1 MRGFLSYFTT
11 QLKRYVKGLPLII
24 SITVLL
30 LGAVGL
36 ISYSYMKER
45 TESAEQ
51 NLAKIGVVGNL
62 EGSYLGIGISAIE
75 SLDAS
80 QYTISFEEMTE
91 EEAQDALSKGDI
103 PVYIIVPD
111 NFVED
116 IAEGKDVKLRM
127 VGRGTQ
133 GIGGIIITEL
143 ADVISVYINSSETA
157 IYAMQSYMWNKGDRE
172 AFGSTAD
179 TFFML
184 EANNLFSRDSAL
196 EPILVGI
203 GDGSTIVGY
212 YACGIFLLFTL
223 LMGISFCSVFV
234 RRKKEVSR
242 VLSSQGIYPWK
253 QVAAEFVCYL
263 LAMLLILA
271 VIVAILSIAAK
282 VLDIEL
288 ALWSHKPGELRW
300 LSTAAIIWQLY
311 FKWLPAV
318 IMLAALQFMIYEL
331 ADGIVSSVLGQ
342 FLTALA
348 LGYAGGL
355 FYPMSFFPIL
365 MQRAAQVLPTKVAM
379 DYCQSALKWE
389 MNGAGLAMLI
399 IYMLIF
405 LGISIWVRSIK
416 LKK

>member
-36 ISYSYMKER
+36 IAYSYMKER

-91 EEAQDALSKGDI
+91 DEAQDALSKGDI

-157 IYAMQSYMWNKGDRE
+157 IYAMQTYMWNKGDRE

-263 LAMLLILA
+263 LATLLILA

-365 MQRAAQVLPTKVAM
+365 MQRAAHVLPTKVAM